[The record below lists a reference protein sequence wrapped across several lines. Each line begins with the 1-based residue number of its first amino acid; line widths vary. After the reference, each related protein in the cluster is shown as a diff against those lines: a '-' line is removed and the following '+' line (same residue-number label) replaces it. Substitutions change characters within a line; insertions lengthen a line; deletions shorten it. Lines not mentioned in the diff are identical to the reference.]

1 MYEDDR
7 EPARPEE
14 TGGSGGA
21 GRTVRTGGAGRGAE
35 AVRRA
40 VLDHV
45 LGLIA
50 GAPWSEQLVLRGSA
64 AMLAWAGTAA
74 RPPGDLDFVVLPFP
88 GIPVDRLDPYPYL
101 DRIGLLQQWP
111 EAADGAAGYEIWTDG
126 EAEHETRG
134 LRAAVPPEGLR
145 WEFGPEEGEPDP
157 RDPGPPYGDLLD
169 LLRRRP
175 EAAPGVLLAAD
186 RAREEGN
193 WAYAGAG
200 GGLPGVRLR
209 IPWQARGLPPGE
221 LQLDFAQDERFPEP
235 PVLTAVP
242 RGDGGGPAVVRT
254 ASRALSLA
262 WKLRWLHTDATADGW
277 PQAKDLYDAVLL
289 AEDGC
294 TALSPRLLRTV
305 LGPARARA
313 GLRPDAL
320 RVREADWAAFRA
332 DHPGARGTAEQW
344 RARLG
349 TALAPVLAG
358 PAPRRP

>member
-1 MYEDDR
+1 M
-7 EPARPEE
+7 
-14 TGGSGGA
+14 
-21 GRTVRTGGAGRGAE
+21 
-35 AVRRA
+35 
-40 VLDHV
+40 

-64 AMLAWAGTAA
+64 AMLAWAGDAA
-74 RPPGDLDFVVLPFP
+74 RPPGDLDFVVLPFL
-88 GIPVDRLDPYPYL
+88 GTPVDQLDPYPYL

-111 EAADGAAGYEIWTDG
+111 EAAAGAAGYEIWTDG

-134 LRAAVPPEGLR
+134 LRAAVPPEGLC
-145 WEFGPEEGEPDP
+145 WELGPDEGEPDP

-175 EAAPGVLLAAD
+175 EAAPGVLLAAGG
-186 RAREEGN
+186 AREEGN
-193 WAYAGAG
+193 WAYAGED

-242 RGDGGGPAVVRT
+242 RGDGGAPAVVRT

-262 WKLRWLHTDATADGW
+262 WKLRWLHTDATVDGR

-289 AEDGC
+289 AEDGR
-294 TALSPRLLRTV
+294 TELSPRLLRTV
-305 LGPARARA
+305 LGPTPARAP
-313 GLRPDAL
+313 GGFRPQDL

-332 DHPGARGTAEQW
+332 DHPGVRGPAEQW
-344 RARLG
+344 LARLG
-349 TALAPVLAG
+349 TALARVPAG
-358 PAPRRP
+358 A

>member
-1 MYEDDR
+1 MYDDHR
-7 EPARPEE
+7 DGDRP
-14 TGGSGGA
+14 GG
-21 GRTVRTGGAGRGAE
+21 TGGAAGTAGTYR

-45 LGLIA
+45 LALIA
-50 GAPWSEQLVLRGSA
+50 RAPWSEQLVLRGSA
-64 AMLAWAGTAA
+64 AMLAWAGAAA
-74 RPPGDLDFVVLPFP
+74 RPPGDLDFVVLPLL
-88 GIPVDRLDPYPYL
+88 GTPVDRLDPYPYL
-101 DRIGLLQQWP
+101 DRIGRVQQWP

-126 EAEHETRG
+126 EAEYETRG
-134 LRAAVPPEGLR
+134 LRAAVPPEGLG
-145 WEFGPEEGEPDP
+145 WEAGPDEDEPDP

-169 LLRRRP
+169 LLGRWP

-193 WAYAGAG
+193 WTYAGED

-209 IPWQARGLPPGE
+209 IPWQGPGLPPGE

-242 RGDGGGPAVVRT
+242 RGDGGAPAVVRT

-262 WKLRWLHTDATADGW
+262 WKLRWLHTDATVGDR

-289 AEDGC
+289 AEDGR

-305 LGPARARA
+305 LGPTPARAP
-313 GLRPDAL
+313 GGFRPQDL

-332 DHPGARGTAEQW
+332 DHPGVRGPAEQW
-344 RARLG
+344 LARLG
-349 TALAPVLAG
+349 TALARGPAG
-358 PAPRRP
+358 PPAPAGG